1 MPTSHAYLAIPQPCH
16 ENWDLMTPTEQGR
29 FCQACRKEVWDF
41 SEMPAADILRVL
53 QQAPEG
59 SVCGRI
65 PVDTLQESR
74 RLAEAAFQVQQWPWV
89 SRLRQVVAAV
99 GLPLLTYSPGLA
111 RTTAAESV
119 TQTPPPWVRTRPVTV
134 QLRIYDPAT
143 GQGLGFAAVQLWQAD
158 SLLRTAQA
166 EADGT
171 LQLTLPAADTL
182 RLRVQVPGYRAAEE
196 MLQPTLVSG
205 IVAIPMQ
212 AGTEQLAVVEK
223 AVAAPQ
229 TQRQVLGGAISS
241 IVLYQPTPVQ
251 RIVQAPKRLFWWL
264 RQRVQKQ

>member
-1 MPTSHAYLAIPQPCH
+1 MRTSPVYLAIPQPCH
-16 ENWDLMTPTEQGR
+16 ENWDLMTPTERGR
-29 FCQACRKEVWDF
+29 FCQACRKEVRDF

-53 QQAPEG
+53 QLAPEG

-65 PVDTLQESR
+65 PVDALQESR
-74 RLAEAAFQVQQWPWV
+74 RLAEAAARRPHWPWV
-89 SRLRQVVAAV
+89 SHLRQVVAAV
-99 GLPLLTYSPGLA
+99 GLPLLAYSPGPA
-111 RTTAAESV
+111 RATAAAEV
-119 TQTPPPWVRTRPVTV
+119 AQAHPPRVRTRPLTV

-158 SLLRTAQA
+158 SLLRTTQA

-182 RLRVQVPGYRAAEE
+182 RVRVQVPGYRTTEE
-196 MLQPTLVSG
+196 TLRPAGVSG
-205 IVAIPMQ
+205 PVAIPMQ
-212 AGTEQLAVVEK
+212 AGPEQLAVVDK
-223 AVAAPQ
+223 AVEAPQ

-241 IVLYQPTPVQ
+241 IEVYHPTPVQ

-264 RQRVQKQ
+264 RQRSRR